1 MALIKHSARTRR
13 DSGCNCHGDKN
24 VYWAH
29 DTDVT
34 TDRHGYTLKH
44 CTTCDVTGRFVLINA
59 NDYTRAAKP
68 GSEVSE
74 SDRHNR
80 KSDYTPEVEVEAT
93 DTEVTDTEGTELAEW
108 EKDLL
113 GRANPEPA
121 AFTPASVA
129 PDTRVDTLTA
139 MVLDLTAQVG
149 TLAAQIM
156 PKRELPTLHHVMLSE
171 VIIDLDSGE
180 HVLMVGPAGTGKSNI
195 AKDAAKV
202 LGFRYY
208 EISLNPGLTATSLLG
223 YMTADGTY
231 VRTLYREAY
240 ENGGVFHFDEFDNGH
255 PSTLATAN
263 AGLANGEMAFP
274 DGMIKRHADFRCVA
288 SANTFGR
295 GPDRQ
300 YVGRQVID
308 AATLDRFTVEEILV
322 DNALESAICEGLY
335 THAAKVVAYVR
346 ALRNNADTY
355 KMSVIVSPRGS
366 IGMCKLLAAGKAW
379 DAAVTARLRKG
390 LSDSD
395 WSKLTMGVSSPVL

>member
-1 MALIKHSARTRR
+1 MSLVKHSSRTRR

-34 TDRHGYTLKH
+34 TDRHGYSLKF
-44 CTTCDVTGRFVLINA
+44 CPTCEVTGRFVLINA
-59 NDYTRAAKP
+59 NDYTRTVKP
-68 GSEVSE
+68 GGTVSE
-74 SDRHNR
+74 SDRHVRNGN
-80 KSDYTPEVEVEAT
+80 TTTPEPEVEAS
-93 DTEVTDTEGTELAEW
+93 DSEVTDTEGDVDMPKAY
-108 EKDLL
+108 D
-113 GRANPEPA
+113 
-121 AFTPASVA
+121 A
-129 PDTRVDTLTA
+129 PKSDDNDKRIEMLTG

-149 TLAAQIM
+149 TLAAKLTPSRQ
-156 PKRELPTLHHVMLSE
+156 LPVLHHCMLTDVM
-171 VIIDLDSGE
+171 IDLDAGE

-202 LGFRYY
+202 LDFRYF
-208 EISLNPGLTATSLLG
+208 EISLNPGLTATALLG

-274 DGMIKRHADFRCVA
+274 DGMVKRHANFRCVA

-322 DNALESAICEGLY
+322 DEILESALCDSLY
-335 THAAKVVAYVR
+335 VNAAKVVAYVR

>member
-80 KSDYTPEVEVEAT
+80 KSDYTPEVEVEPT
-93 DTEVTDTEGTELAEW
+93 DAEVTDTENEVEVPTAY
-108 EKDLL
+108 
-113 GRANPEPA
+113 A
-121 AFTPASVA
+121 TPSAT

-335 THAAKVVAYVR
+335 AHASKVVAYVR
-346 ALRNNADTY
+346 ALRNNADTF

-395 WSKLTMGVSSPVL
+395 WSKLTQGVSSPVL